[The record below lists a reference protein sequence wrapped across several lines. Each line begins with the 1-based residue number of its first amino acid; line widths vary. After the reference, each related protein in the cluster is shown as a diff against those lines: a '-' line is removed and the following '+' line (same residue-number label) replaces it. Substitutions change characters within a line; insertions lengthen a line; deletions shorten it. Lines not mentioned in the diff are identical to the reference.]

1 MHRRQVGFSQDEIAF
16 LLGAMS
22 GSKTC
27 RYERRSRLPPLKTAL
42 ALEIIFQASAR
53 ELFPGVFREA
63 EIAVKERASGLMRSL
78 MRREETK
85 VNARKV
91 EGLQTLRRGV
101 SVSRS
106 WKDRTA

>member
-1 MHRRQVGFSQDEIAF
+1 
-16 LLGAMS
+16 
-22 GSKTC
+22 
-27 RYERRSRLPPLKTAL
+27 LPPLKTAL

-91 EGLQTLRRGV
+91 EGLQRIL
-101 SVSRS
+101 SVV
-106 WKDRTA
+106 KENDK